1 MLVGIRN
8 GTAVYTYIT
17 GHAENDPVQKCAW
30 RLQCLGG
37 FICYVLGQSNGGNT
51 KFPDSAV
58 FGIQFITSLYVC
70 NDAEHIRALAE
81 GGRILTFF
89 YIRYGMRALCT
100 CRCAQISRR
109 FIILPRRWLSSR
121 IVWKLHVAGSISGP
135 ISHKLNFGHNGR
147 RLQIVVGFPTET
159 FNFSVSMYFSR
170 TMVKTQSVHYLF

>member
-1 MLVGIRN
+1 MVILNSRTVQSLAYNLLRPCMYVMMLNIF
-8 GTAVYTYIT
+8 
-17 GHAENDPVQKCAW
+17 GHWQK
-30 RLQCLGG
+30 
-37 FICYVLGQSNGGNT
+37 
-51 KFPDSAV
+51 
-58 FGIQFITSLYVC
+58 
-70 NDAEHIRALAE
+70 E

-147 RLQIVVGFPTET
+147 RLQIVVGSPTET
-159 FNFSVSMYFSR
+159 FYFSVSMYFSR

>member
-1 MLVGIRN
+1 MLGPGFDFEVMKMRWAVDGSAVAAVVSKGIPEGGWSVRMLVGIRN

-37 FICYVLGQSNGGNT
+37 FICYVLVQSNGGNT

-81 GGRILTFF
+81 GRRKDINILLHKIWYEGTV
-89 YIRYGMRALCT
+89 YLSLC
-100 CRCAQISRR
+100 S
-109 FIILPRRWLSSR
+109 
-121 IVWKLHVAGSISGP
+121 
-135 ISHKLNFGHNGR
+135 N
-147 RLQIVVGFPTET
+147 
-159 FNFSVSMYFSR
+159 
-170 TMVKTQSVHYLF
+170 